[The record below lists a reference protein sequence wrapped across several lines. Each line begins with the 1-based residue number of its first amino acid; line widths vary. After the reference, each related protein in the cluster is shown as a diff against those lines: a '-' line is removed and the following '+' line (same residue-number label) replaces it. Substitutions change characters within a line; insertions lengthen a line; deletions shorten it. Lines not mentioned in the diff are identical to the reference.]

1 MTDDTVAAIPV
12 VNDRLRWFLVLL
24 GPVLLAIAGATHP
37 AYLTAES
44 ASWWHDL
51 HVIAVPLFP
60 LIGVTVWALLSGIW
74 SGTDG
79 LLASIARL
87 LAFAYACFYTGLDVL
102 SGIGAG
108 ATTMYRERTGDDIGR
123 ANSVLFG
130 QGNLLADIAT
140 YSLFASL
147 VLVAMVFLR
156 RVGTTSLPGSVVLL
170 VSSWSFVTSHI
181 FWPRG
186 VLTMLGFALGAA
198 LLLLAERRSKT

>member
-1 MTDDTVAAIPV
+1 M
-12 VNDRLRWFLVLL
+12 
-24 GPVLLAIAGATHP
+24 
-37 AYLTAES
+37 
-44 ASWWHDL
+44 
-51 HVIAVPLFP
+51 
-60 LIGVTVWALLSGIW
+60 
-74 SGTDG
+74 
-79 LLASIARL
+79 
-87 LAFAYACFYTGLDVL
+87 
-102 SGIGAG
+102 
-108 ATTMYRERTGDDIGR
+108 
-123 ANSVLFG
+123 LFG

>member
-1 MTDDTVAAIPV
+1 MPV
-12 VNDRLRWFLVLL
+12 LTTRVRWLL
-24 GPVLLAIAGATHP
+24 ALAGPILLAIVGTTHP
-37 AYLTAES
+37 AHLTPES

-51 HVIAVPLFP
+51 HVIGVPLFP
-60 LIGVTVWALLSGIW
+60 LLGVTVWTLLSGIW

-79 LLASIARL
+79 VLATVARV
-87 LAFAYACFYTGLDVL
+87 LAFTYACFYTGLDVL

-108 ATTMYRERTGDDIGR
+108 ATTMHRESTGDDIGR

-130 QGNLLADIAT
+130 QGNLLAEIGT
-140 YSLFASL
+140 YSLLASL

-156 RVGTTSLPGSVVLL
+156 RVGPSSLPGSVVLL

-198 LLLLAERRSKT
+198 LLLLAERRTTT